1 MFAICIES
9 SHQRGMGHFYRALNM
24 LTYFRDV
31 KEQAVLVINNDRA
44 AIQILNEKQV
54 LYEIVDFAD
63 VISNWEKNI
72 IRKYQIGVWL
82 LDKFETGTELAEH
95 VKNEGVILAAIDD
108 CGVGA
113 ELVDLHFCAMLFH
126 DLRGKHIYSGKEYMI
141 LNPEIAKYRRQRTEL
156 RKILVTLGGSDTY
169 GVTVKVVKLL
179 KKKGYR
185 ADIVTGPDFQH
196 KYLLNQEINSD
207 FVVYET
213 VPSLIAKFYDYD
225 LAITGGGVT
234 CFEANA
240 SGLPCI
246 IVANELHEIDNGK
259 YLASFK
265 GAKFAG
271 YHEEITERDIDIDS
285 INIKEMSI
293 AAMQAIPLNGMDNIY
308 KIIRDYRNDRN
319 AR

>member
-1 MFAICIES
+1 MTAICIES

-24 LTYFRDV
+24 LAYFRDV
-31 KEQAVLVINNDRA
+31 KEQAVLVINNDEP

-54 LYEIVDFAD
+54 LYEIVDYAD
-63 VISNWEKNI
+63 VTGNWEKDI
-72 IRKYQIGVWL
+72 IHKFQVDVWL

-95 VKNEGVILAAIDD
+95 VINEGVILAAIDD
-108 CGVGA
+108 RGVGSK
-113 ELVDLHFCAMLFH
+113 LVDLHFCAMLFH

-141 LNPEIAKYRRQRTEL
+141 LNPEIAKYRRKRTEL

-179 KKKGYR
+179 KQKGYS
-185 ADIVTGPDFQH
+185 ADIVTGPDFKH
-196 KYLLNQEINSD
+196 KDLLDQEVDSR
-207 FVVYET
+207 FTVYDT
-213 VPSLIAKFYDYD
+213 VPSLIAKFYEYD

-259 YLASFK
+259 YLASFN

-271 YHEEITERDIDIDS
+271 YYKDITEADIIIDS
-285 INIKEMSI
+285 INIGEMST

-319 AR
+319 AE

>member
-1 MFAICIES
+1 MISICIES

-24 LTYFRDV
+24 LTYFSNV
-31 KEQAVLVINNDRA
+31 NEQAVLVINNDRA
-44 AIQILNEKQV
+44 AIHILDEKQV
-54 LYEIVDFAD
+54 LYEIVDYND
-63 VISNWEKNI
+63 ITSNWEKDI
-72 IRKYQIGVWL
+72 IKKHQVDVWL

-95 VKNEGVILAAIDD
+95 VKNEGAILAAIDD
-108 CGVGA
+108 CGIGA

-141 LNPEIAKYRRQRTEL
+141 LNPEIVKYRRQRTEL

-179 KKKGYR
+179 KQKGYS
-185 ADIVTGPDFQH
+185 ADIVTGPNFQH
-196 KYLLNQEINSD
+196 KDLLNQEINSD

-213 VPSLIAKFYDYD
+213 VPSLIAKFYEYD

-246 IVANELHEIDNGK
+246 IVANESHEIDNGK
-259 YLASFK
+259 YLASFN

-271 YHEEITERDIDIDS
+271 YHDNITEKDIDIDS
-285 INIKEMSI
+285 INIKEMST

-308 KIIRDYRNDRN
+308 KIIRDYRNDSK

>member
-1 MFAICIES
+1 MIAICIES

-31 KEQAVLVINNDRA
+31 NERAVIVINNDRA

-54 LYEIVDFAD
+54 LYEIVDYTD
-63 VISNWEKNI
+63 VTSNWEKDI
-72 IRKYQIGVWL
+72 IKKYQVDVWL
-82 LDKFETGTELAEH
+82 LDKFETGVELAEH
-95 VKNEGVILAAIDD
+95 VKSEGVILAAIDD
-108 CGVGA
+108 RGVGS
-113 ELVDLHFCAMLFH
+113 ELIDLHFCSMLFH

-141 LNPEIAKYRRQRTEL
+141 LNPEIEKYRKQRTKL

-179 KKKGYR
+179 KKKGHS

-196 KYLLNQEINSD
+196 KDMLNQEVDSR

-213 VPSLIAKFYDYD
+213 VPSLIAKFYEYD
-225 LAITGGGVT
+225 LAITGGGIT

-259 YLASFK
+259 YLASFN

-271 YHEEITERDIDIDS
+271 YHEDVTEKDIDIDS
-285 INIKEMSI
+285 INIEEMST
-293 AAMQAIPLNGMDNIY
+293 AAMQAIPLNGMNNVY
-308 KIIRDYRNDRN
+308 KVIKDYRDDRN
-319 AR
+319 AG